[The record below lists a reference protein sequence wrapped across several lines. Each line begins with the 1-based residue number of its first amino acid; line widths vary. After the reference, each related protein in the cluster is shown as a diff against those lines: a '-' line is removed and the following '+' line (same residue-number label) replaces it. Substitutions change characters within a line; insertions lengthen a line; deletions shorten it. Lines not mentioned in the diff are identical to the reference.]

1 MPPWMTEYI
10 KPTCDNIYKSYL
22 RSTKNNQDFQCLQSA
37 IDDASNIICKRLLV
51 MWLLQSVCAEID
63 WFNYKL

>member
-10 KPTCDNIYKSYL
+10 QPTCDNIYKSYL

-51 MWLLQSVCAEID
+51 T
-63 WFNYKL
+63 